1 MSRDDNRKMISAYE
15 KMLQDGTAFKEIDT
29 SMVTEPDMAVAT
41 GALNDN
47 PLGDPINDS
56 INNRRSSNIVEDD
69 GYGEF
74 DSIMEKKMHELRMS
88 GKKHSS
94 NEFVSL
100 KKRVKRLE
108 EAMTLV
114 MDSQTK
120 LIEGR

>member
-15 KMLQDGTAFKEIDT
+15 KMLQDGTAFKEVDT
-29 SMVTEPDMAVAT
+29 SMVTEPDLSVAT
-41 GALNDN
+41 GKINDN

-56 INNRRSSNIVEDD
+56 INNRGSNIIEDN

-74 DSIMEKKMHELRMS
+74 DSLMEKKMHELRMS

-94 NEFVSL
+94 NEFINL